1 MINSLMTTLKNKKVM
16 ITAIAI
22 IIILLFAFKT
32 FAASKTSQDVQAD
45 NTIAV
50 EVQQAKMTND
60 IAGPTYKAN
69 LEAAEEATISS
80 NVSGLVKQVLF
91 EDGDKVSQG
100 QVIAYLDD
108 KNLQNQLQSA
118 QIDLSKLQLDLDA
131 AKNTFDIAKELYAN
145 GACSR
150 ISFEDAERA
159 YQTVQANVELKRISI
174 QDINNSLNDYA
185 VKSPISGEIG
195 EKGISLGQFV
205 NPGTVIAK
213 VKNNTTIV
221 ARIQLMQDDLN
232 KVMTGQQV
240 KLKLSRDE
248 ETSYQGTVKTIA
260 ASADSQTRVFD
271 CLIEIDNRSGALN
284 SGTFGYIEIPDNTG
298 KQVLVVPMAAV
309 TGSEGDYSVFTL
321 ENSKA
326 HKVSVSIEEIENNMA
341 VVTAGIQKGDD
352 IIVTN
357 LNSLQDGDIVKVS
370 EGGK

>member
-1 MINSLMTTLKNKKVM
+1 MAEYLITKLKDRKIMI
-16 ITAIAI
+16 IAVVLI
-22 IIILLFAFKT
+22 VLLLFAFKT
-32 FAASKTSQDVQAD
+32 ATAQNTTQSAQAE
-45 NTIAV
+45 NTITV
-50 EVQQAKMTND
+50 EVEQAKITNST
-60 IAGPTYKAN
+60 AGLTYKAN

-80 NVSGLVKQVLF
+80 NVSGLVTQVLF
-91 EDGDKVSQG
+91 EDGAKVAQG
-100 QVIAYLDD
+100 QVLAYLDNKD
-108 KNLQNQLQSA
+108 LQNQLQSA
-118 QIDLSKLQLDLDA
+118 RIDLSKLQLDLDA
-131 AKNTFDIAKELYAN
+131 AKNNYDVAKELYAN

-159 YQTVQANVELKRISI
+159 YKTVQANVELKKVAI

-185 VKSPISGEIG
+185 IKSPISGEIG
-195 EKGISLGQFV
+195 EKGISLGQYV

-213 VKNNTTIV
+213 VKNNASIV

-232 KVMTGQQV
+232 KVKIGQQV
-240 KLKLSRDE
+240 NLKLSRDE
-248 ETSYQGTVKTIA
+248 EISYQGTVKTIA

-271 CLIEIDNRSGALN
+271 CLIEIDNSGGTLN
-284 SGTFGYIEIPDNTG
+284 SGTFGYIEIPDNTN

-326 HKVSVSIEEIENNMA
+326 HKVTVTIEEIDNDMA

-352 IIVTN
+352 IIVSN
-357 LNSLQDGDIVKVS
+357 LNSLQDGDKVKVS